1 MLYISTA
8 KLGVVREAAKG
19 RVLNITRG
27 SGKGYG
33 LAFAP
38 SRDLVQGLKSRVI
51 TEEQYRDR
59 YIQEMRVSWTQNQA
73 AWRWLLEQSSVILVC
88 YCGADSFCHRKVL
101 AELLVEHFGAYYHGE
116 ITEDRELFGDE
127 KVRW

>member
-1 MLYISTA
+1 MLYVSTA
-8 KLGVVREAAKG
+8 KIGVVREAAKG

-38 SRDLVQGLKSRVI
+38 SWEIVRGLKSGAI

-73 AWRWLLEQSSVILVC
+73 AWQWLLNQSSVILVC

-101 AELLVEHFGAYYHGE
+101 AELLVEHFGAFYIGE
-116 ITEDRELFGDE
+116 ITEDRELSANE
-127 KVRW
+127 RVRW

>member
-8 KLGVVREAAKG
+8 KIGVVRDAAKG

-38 SRDLVQGLKSRVI
+38 SWSLVRELKNGDI
-51 TEEQYRDR
+51 TEEQYRRR
-59 YIQEMRVSWTQNQA
+59 YTEEMATSYRENWEVWQ
-73 AWRWLLEQSSVILVC
+73 WLLSQRSVILVC
-88 YCGADSFCHRKVL
+88 YCGAKQFCHRKVL
-101 AELLVEHFGAYYHGE
+101 AELLVEHFGAFYIGE
-116 ITEDRELFGDE
+116 ITEDRELSANE